1 MTVDEFGK
9 IKAAVLLKLQGLD
22 PSLTYHSMDHTLDVL
37 EQCIRIAGAEGITDD
52 HEIFLL
58 KVAAL
63 YHDTGFLFVYRQH
76 EAEGCKIFLQD
87 AHLFGLT
94 EEDKQKITRLI
105 MVTQLPQTPLT
116 IMEKVICDADL
127 DYLGRDDFF
136 EIADN
141 LRREF
146 LWYNIV
152 ADNTAW
158 ENLQYKFLM
167 QHAYHT
173 ESSRLLREPIKQQHI
188 ARIRHDEVAK

>member
-1 MTVDEFGK
+1 MAVDLFGK
-9 IKAAVLLKLQGLD
+9 IKTSVLSRLRSLH

-37 EQCIRIAGAEGITDD
+37 EQCGRIAAAEGITDE

-63 YHDTGFLFVYRQH
+63 YHDTGFLYVYRHH
-76 EAEGCKIFLQD
+76 EKEGCKIFLAD
-87 AHLFGLT
+87 ADNYDLS
-94 EEDKQKITRLI
+94 EADKKKIVDLI
-105 MVTQLPQTPLT
+105 MVTQLPQTPT
-116 IMEKVICDADL
+116 NIMEKIICDADL

-136 EIADN
+136 EIGDS

-152 ADNTAW
+152 PDNGAW
-158 ENLQYKFLM
+158 DKLQYKFLM

-173 ESSRLLREPIKQQHI
+173 ESSRLLREPVKQQHL
-188 ARIRHDEVAK
+188 ARLREDELAK